1 MAFQVLKAVIV
12 GSRKGYILPRE
23 SEEDDGM
30 ELIQFQGYEELIPS
44 TEIHYDPE
52 NEDGFL

>member
-12 GSRKGYILPRE
+12 GSRKGYVLPRE

-30 ELIQFQGYEELIPS
+30 ELIQF
-44 TEIHYDPE
+44 HMK
-52 NEDGFL
+52 N